1 MNKYDIYISILLI
14 WNSIFTGYFIK
25 IQKYIEKL
33 GELKKFTVECSEING
48 GNFMNIERIF
58 KSLDQKVKIL
68 ENEIEKIK
76 SGDVK
81 I

>member
-1 MNKYDIYISILLI
+1 MNKYDIYISILWI
-14 WNSIFTGYFIK
+14 WNSIFTAYFIK
-25 IQKYIEKL
+25 RQQYIEKL
-33 GELKKFTVECSEING
+33 KKFNVECSEINR